1 MFYNILEG
9 FANRSDKKFPSNML
23 ERPSNIFE
31 HVQKHQTC
39 FIGFLYNKLMCL
51 SNRLFKFLILNILYV
66 LYDISGQL
74 PGTIVI
80 LKMTLTLTPS
90 YTHKHT
96 HTITHCIYRQN
107 WSERLSNVS
116 VETYLKLT
124 FQTTYLYLNLHFVS
138 QRMLS

>member
-39 FIGFLYNKLMCL
+39 FIGFSYNKLMCL
-51 SNRLFKFLILNILYV
+51 SNLSFKFLISKILYM
-66 LYDISGQL
+66 LYDMSGQF
-74 PGTIVI
+74 PRTIAI
-80 LKMTLTLTPS
+80 LKMTHTLTPT
-90 YTHKHT
+90 YTHTHT
-96 HTITHCIYRQN
+96 PTITHCICRQD
-107 WSERLSNVS
+107 WSERLSNKS